1 MGMTLLLCYMLRN
14 DAFDAVYFVPAE
26 SGLWNEEKKTMNQ
39 QPITSLK
46 GIGEKTAKLFAKLG
60 VETVEELLHDC
71 PRAYDAYEEPVPIG
85 KLREKEMFAV
95 SGQLMK
101 TPSVRRFKNIQV
113 IITDVRDMTGAL
125 QLTWYNMPYLRN
137 VLQMGQILI
146 FRGRVVKKS
155 GRLTMEQPD
164 VFTPEQYRRIMHS
177 MQPVYGQTK
186 GLGNKAI
193 TRAVQQALEQRQMER
208 EYLPE
213 ELRSRYELAE
223 YNYAIEHIHFPADKK
238 ELLFAR
244 KRLVFD
250 EFLFFLLSV
259 RRLKEK
265 RQDLKSK
272 YVTPR
277 APEVDKLL
285 ASLPYELTG
294 AQKKVLEEVRKDME
308 SGLVMNRLVQ
318 GDVGSGKTIVAVL
331 ALLETAMNG
340 CQGAMMAPTEV
351 LAKQHYESITEL
363 FATYGI
369 EKQVVLV
376 TGSMTAKEKRIAYE
390 KIASHEAD
398 IIVGTH
404 ALIQEK
410 VHYDRLA
417 LVITDEQHRFGVGQ
431 REALGNKGSK
441 TDPELTPHVLVMSA
455 TPIPRTLAI
464 ILYGD
469 LDISIIDEM
478 PAERLPIKNCVVNTG
493 YRDKA
498 YQFIAREVAAG
509 RQAYVICPMVE
520 ESEMIEAENVLD
532 YTKLLREKLPAG
544 ITVEYLHG
552 KMKGKEKNQIMERFA
567 FGEIQVLV
575 STTVV
580 EVGVNVPN
588 ATVMMIENAE
598 RFGLAQL
605 HQLRG
610 RVGRGAHQS
619 YCIMVNCSDQDGTQ
633 ERLDILNRSN
643 DGFYIASED
652 LKLRGPGDFFGL
664 RQSGDMEFKIA
675 DIFTDANLLKT
686 VSEEVNRILERDP
699 NLEQEEYWALRER
712 LDVYLSKSYD
722 KLNL

>member
-1 MGMTLLLCYMLRN
+1 
-14 DAFDAVYFVPAE
+14 
-26 SGLWNEEKKTMNQ
+26 MNQ
-39 QPITSLK
+39 EPVTSLK
-46 GIGEKTAKLFAKLG
+46 GIGEKTAGLFARLG
-60 VETVEELLHDC
+60 VCTVEDLLHDY
-71 PRAYDAYEEPVPIG
+71 PRAYDAYEEPVPVG
-85 KLREKEMFAV
+85 KLQENTTAAV
-95 SGQLMK
+95 AGQLLK

-113 IITDVRDMTGAL
+113 IVATVKDMTGSL

-137 VLQMGQILI
+137 TLQMGQFLV
-146 FRGRVVKKS
+146 FRGRAVKKG
-155 GRLTMEQPD
+155 GRLTMEQPEI
-164 VFTPEQYRRIMHS
+164 FTPEAYEAVRDS
-177 MQPVYGQTK
+177 MQPIYGQTK

-193 TRAVQQALEQRQMER
+193 VRAVAQALEQRQLER
-208 EYLPE
+208 EYLPPS
-213 ELRSRYELAE
+213 LREKYELAE
-223 YNYAIEHIHFPADKK
+223 YNYAIEHIHFPSSRQ

-250 EFLFFLLSV
+250 EFFFFLLAV

-265 RQDLKSK
+265 RQDCRSSF
-272 YVTPR
+272 VMSH
-277 APEVDKLL
+277 ASQVDQLIE
-285 ASLPYELTG
+285 ALPYSLTE
-294 AQKKVLEEVRKDME
+294 AQNKVLKEVSRDLE
-308 SGLVMNRLVQ
+308 SGLVMNRLIQ
-318 GDVGSGKTIVAVL
+318 GDVGSGKTIIAVL
-331 ALLETAMNG
+331 ALLQTACNG
-340 CQGAMMAPTEV
+340 FQGALMAPTEV
-351 LAKQHYESITEL
+351 LARQHFESITGL
-363 FATYGI
+363 FKTYNI
-369 EKQVVLV
+369 EKTAVLV
-376 TGSMTAKEKRIAYE
+376 TGSMTAKEKRTAYE

-410 VHYDRLA
+410 VHYHRLG

-431 REALGNKGSK
+431 REALGSKGQENGS
-441 TDPELTPHVLVMSA
+441 LPHVLVMSA

-469 LDISIIDEM
+469 LDISVIDQM
-478 PAERLPIKNCVVNTG
+478 PANRLPIKNCVVNTG
-493 YRDKA
+493 YRERA

-520 ESEMIEAENVLD
+520 ASEMIEAENVLD
-532 YTKLLREKLPAG
+532 YTKLLRQKLPET

-567 FGEIQVLV
+567 AGEIQVLV

-610 RVGRGAHQS
+610 RVGRGSHQS
-619 YCIMVNCSDQDGTQ
+619 YCIMVNCSEQEGTQ

-652 LKLRGPGDFFGL
+652 LKLRGPGDFFGI
-664 RQSGDMEFKIA
+664 RQSGDMEFKLA
-675 DIFTDANLLKT
+675 DIYTDAGLLKT
-686 VSEEVNRILERDP
+686 VSEEVNRILDEDP
-699 NLEQEEYWALRER
+699 TLEGEEYAALKER
-712 LDVYLSKSYD
+712 LEASLSQSYER
-722 KLNL
+722 LNL